1 MLLFTIV
8 FWIISLVLVSWV
20 WSNSHKL
27 TQGTIQLYLLL
38 AAIGFIVGT
47 LLYRTDFQALTLVE
61 ENGDTNYN
69 VLVNLNSQAIGD
81 KIRVVAGGPSP
92 KTSSEPVPP
101 NTGSSIKTY
110 LVNLPQPF
118 NDSSIQVKVA
128 LKGNICTSSGANTFD
143 CSAQTNVSASR
154 TFVVASS
161 IAKGSSPGCADPLVA
176 LGSMVDNS
184 NSTPLQIATVSSLGS
199 NNLVIVV
206 DPGTAMFTGTLGCQL
221 VTTSPTDGLVVIQ
234 DMTDRPSWNSGY
246 KGVPPRGVGTASLNT
261 TVASSISING
271 ARLKN
276 RSRR

>member
-27 TQGTIQLYLLL
+27 SQRTIQLYLLL
-38 AAIGFIVGT
+38 ATIGFIVGT

-81 KIRVVAGGPSP
+81 KIRVVAGGPKST
-92 KTSSEPVPP
+92 TSTESTPP
-101 NTGSSIKTY
+101 NHGSSIKTY
-110 LVNLPQPF
+110 LVNLPTPL

-128 LKGNICTSSGANTFD
+128 LKGNMCTSSGVNTFD

-161 IAKGSSPGCADPLVA
+161 IASGTPAGGTDPLVA
-176 LGSMVDNS
+176 LGPMVDNS

-206 DPGTAMFTGTLGCQL
+206 DPGTGMFSGTLGCQL
-221 VTTSPTDGLVVIQ
+221 ITTSPTDGLVVIQ
-234 DMTDRPSWNSGY
+234 DMSDRPSWNLGY
-246 KGVPPRGVGTASLNT
+246 KGVHMGTASLNT
-261 TVASSISING
+261 TIANSMSING